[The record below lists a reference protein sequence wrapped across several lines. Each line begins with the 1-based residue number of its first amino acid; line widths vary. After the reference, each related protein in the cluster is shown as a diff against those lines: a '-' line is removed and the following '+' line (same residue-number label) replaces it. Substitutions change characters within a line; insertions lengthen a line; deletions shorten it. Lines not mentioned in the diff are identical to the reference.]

1 MRNQPINSANKT
13 NENLQQGN
21 LIIATNENKTD
32 KGTTNENYKVRLKLQ
47 NDFKKKY
54 ITASSIWQA

>member
-54 ITASSIWQA
+54 ITASSI

>member
-47 NDFKKKY
+47 NDYKK
-54 ITASSIWQA
+54 